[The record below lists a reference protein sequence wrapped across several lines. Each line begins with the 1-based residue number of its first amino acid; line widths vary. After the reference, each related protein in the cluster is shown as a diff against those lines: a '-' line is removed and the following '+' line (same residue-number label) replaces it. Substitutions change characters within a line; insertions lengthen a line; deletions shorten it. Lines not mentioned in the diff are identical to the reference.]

1 MSKRNNSWPADRN
14 TQNASVSSASKPFV
28 ALSVSVSVV
37 IVVIL
42 IIICLNYRHY
52 TNADNVLASGV
63 FADQGQMY
71 TTYSS
76 LNKEGQ
82 LDEEGNY
89 LCGSNDG
96 QSAHPGLIHVTFGKN
111 SHIDVHYYYDEE
123 KTQEIKTSNCY
134 LKPGCSVYVGGIS
147 YQNVTSS
154 VYQLAGFDI
163 RGIDGKVLS
172 YQSNSTIQLPESDS
186 CREIS
191 IVPKGEYPARRLNLS
206 AFYYEPDGTPKELKG
221 GDWSVNDTP
230 YDSDVG
236 IDPLADYAVTYC
248 YNRYAEGYYYAG
260 AFPAPQNA
268 DESHNMIIFSKVNAE
283 DGVSDFTVELHPY
296 ISLTISND
304 KYSHNREI
312 IKRID
317 IKRAGSTKTVE
328 FKDGK
333 KVEAG
338 DFVTLKHGDVVLI
351 TIDDA
356 YQIVSDSLS
365 DINSSRGNS
374 DKALEY
380 RFEIPEN
387 NYLGLELSIKPKNS
401 SNPDPFILPEIPHA
415 TVSLKYADGHNVK
428 DSRPGEKEKVVLSIT
443 AEDGYYL
450 EGKGIGKDGTYS
462 STMTF
467 KEYEQKIN
475 ELLGSISVKKYIS
488 IALETT
494 DPYGSCTYK
503 LDGKSVSGQTKAKEG
518 QTLVVSYEI
527 DASSNVSIITDKGK
541 TKKSGKIEVKIASDM
556 DGKTIQP
563 SDYFAVK

>member
-1 MSKRNNSWPADRN
+1 MSKRNNSWPTDRN

-28 ALSVSVSVV
+28 ALSVSVFVV
-37 IVVIL
+37 IVAIL
-42 IIICLNYRHY
+42 IAICLNYRHY
-52 TNADNVLASGV
+52 MNADYILESGV
-63 FADQGQMY
+63 FADQGQTY

-82 LDEEGNY
+82 LDEKGYY
-89 LCGSNDG
+89 LCGNNDG
-96 QSAHPGLIHVTFGKN
+96 QSTHPDLIHVTFGKN
-111 SHIDVHYYYDEE
+111 SHIDVHYYYDEA
-123 KTQEIKTSNCY
+123 KTLEIKTSNCY
-134 LKPGCSVYVGGIS
+134 LKPGSSVYVGGIS

-172 YQSNSTIQLPESDS
+172 YQPSSTIKLPESDS

-206 AFYYEPDGTPKELKG
+206 AFYNEPDGTRKELKG
-221 GDWSVNDTP
+221 GDWRVNDTS

-248 YNRYAEGYYYAG
+248 YDHYAEGYYYVDAS
-260 AFPAPQNA
+260 PAPQNA

-304 KYSHNREI
+304 KYSHNRGI

-317 IKRAGSTKTVE
+317 IKTAGSTKTVK

-338 DFVTLKHGDVVLI
+338 DLATLKYGDVVLI

-380 RFEIPEN
+380 RFEIPED
-387 NYLGLELSIKPKNS
+387 NYQGLELSIKPRNS
-401 SNPDPFILPEIPHA
+401 TSSDPFSLPEIPHA
-415 TVSLKYADGHNVK
+415 TVSLKYADGHNVN
-428 DSRPGEKEKVVLSIT
+428 DSRPGEKEKVVLSIA

-494 DPYGSCTYK
+494 DPYGSCTYT
-503 LDGKSVSGQTKAKEG
+503 LDGKIVDGQIQAKEG
-518 QTLVVSYEI
+518 KTLVVRYEI

-541 TKKSGKIEVKIASDM
+541 AKKSGKIEVKITSDM
-556 DGKTIQP
+556 DGKTILP
-563 SDYFAVK
+563 SDCFFVR